1 VIDADA
7 SPCGYIAW
15 YNHHSGY
22 SRIRAIRP
30 VPKNEKFGVQR
41 MEMLAIYFALADN
54 IRNIRR
60 KTSKHMKERVIIA
73 VRSDSRSTVEQLRGL
88 SQIRDAVM
96 RRIFFAIANL
106 LAKVRQ
112 TIIVFSHLKRSYNLA
127 GLLLEQR
134 KIYEEKWKMMS
145 DFNTLPEV
153 MPAMSLCLTRSRG
166 KEIKKEEDE
175 IMMPTKYF

>member
-7 SPCGYIAW
+7 SPRGYIVW

-73 VRSDSRSTVEQLRGL
+73 VRSDSRSTVSNLGACLR
-88 SQIRDAVM
+88 
-96 RRIFFAIANL
+96 
-106 LAKVRQ
+106 
-112 TIIVFSHLKRSYNLA
+112 
-127 GLLLEQR
+127 
-134 KIYEEKWKMMS
+134 
-145 DFNTLPEV
+145 
-153 MPAMSLCLTRSRG
+153 
-166 KEIKKEEDE
+166 
-175 IMMPTKYF
+175 

>member
-1 VIDADA
+1 
-7 SPCGYIAW
+7 
-15 YNHHSGY
+15 
-22 SRIRAIRP
+22 
-30 VPKNEKFGVQR
+30 
-41 MEMLAIYFALADN
+41 
-54 IRNIRR
+54 
-60 KTSKHMKERVIIA
+60 VIIA
-73 VRSDSRSTVEQLRGL
+73 VRSDSKSTVEQLRGL

-112 TIIVFSHLKRSYNLA
+112 TIIVFSHLKRSYNIA

-134 KIYEEKWKMMS
+134 KIYEGKWKMMGN
-145 DFNTLPEV
+145 FNTLPAV
-153 MPAMSLCLTRSRG
+153 MSAMSLCLTRSRG